1 MVNREQLRQMLAS
14 LYDRVGKTVNK
25 TVEGAS
31 DIDRQIAETLGKA
44 IYDPAVHA
52 EGTPGSV
59 SRGYISSLV
68 GTPVADSI
76 DLRRQAIDGT
86 GRFQDADKETRL
98 IGELLHLGMPVAN
111 IGARYGVP
119 IAGVTAA
126 GQGLYSLGQALSGQ
140 EVQDKGTLPM

>member
-14 LYDRVGKTVNK
+14 LTDRINK
-25 TVEGAS
+25 TVGGAS
-31 DIDRQIAETLGKA
+31 DVDRTFAEALGKA
-44 IYDPAVHA
+44 VYDPAVHA

-59 SRGYISSLV
+59 ARAYGSALV

-76 DLRRQAIDGT
+76 DMRRDVVQGMQ
-86 GRFQDADKETRL
+86 GKERL
-98 IGELLHLGMPVAN
+98 INELVQMGIPVAN

-126 GQGLYSLGQALSGQ
+126 GQGLVSLGQALSGQ

>member
-14 LYDRVGKTVNK
+14 LTDRIDKSVRFV
-25 TVEGAS
+25 S
-31 DIDRQIAETLGKA
+31 DTDRTYAEALGKA
-44 IYDPAVHA
+44 VYNPAVHA
-52 EGTPGSV
+52 QGTPGSV
-59 SRGYISSLV
+59 ARAYGSALV

-76 DLRRQAIDGT
+76 DMRRDVVQGMQ
-86 GRFQDADKETRL
+86 GQERL
-98 IGELLHLGMPVAN
+98 INELVQMGMPVAN

>member
-1 MVNREQLRQMLAS
+1 MVNREQLRQMLSS
-14 LYDRVGKTVNK
+14 LTDRIDKSVQFI
-25 TVEGAS
+25 S
-31 DIDRQIAETLGKA
+31 DADRTYAEALGNA
-44 IYDPAVHA
+44 MYNPAVHA

-59 SRGYISSLV
+59 ARAYGSALV

-76 DLRRQAIDGT
+76 DMRRDVVQGMQ
-86 GRFQDADKETRL
+86 GKERF
-98 IGELLHLGMPVAN
+98 INELVQMGMPVAN

>member
-14 LYDRVGKTVNK
+14 LTDRVDKTVG
-25 TVEGAS
+25 VIA
-31 DIDRQIAETLGKA
+31 DADRTYAEALGNA
-44 IYDPAVHA
+44 LYNPAVHA
-52 EGTPGSV
+52 EGTPGSIARAYG
-59 SRGYISSLV
+59 SALV

-76 DLRRQAIDGT
+76 DMRRDAIQNMHG
-86 GRFQDADKETRL
+86 KERL
-98 IGELLHLGMPVAN
+98 INELVQMGMPVAN

>member
-14 LYDRVGKTVNK
+14 LTDRIDQSVRFV
-25 TVEGAS
+25 S
-31 DIDRQIAETLGKA
+31 DADRTYAEALGKA
-44 IYDPAVHA
+44 LYNPAVHP

-59 SRGYISSLV
+59 ARAYGSALV

-76 DLRRQAIDGT
+76 DMRRDAIQNMHG
-86 GRFQDADKETRL
+86 KERL
-98 IGELLHLGMPVAN
+98 INEIVQMGMPVAN

>member
-14 LYDRVGKTVNK
+14 LTDRIDKSVRFV
-25 TVEGAS
+25 S
-31 DIDRQIAETLGKA
+31 DADRTYAEALGKA
-44 IYDPAVHA
+44 LYNPAVHA

-59 SRGYISSLV
+59 ARAYGSALI

-76 DLRRQAIDGT
+76 DMRRDVVQGMQ
-86 GRFQDADKETRL
+86 GQERL
-98 IGELLHLGMPVAN
+98 INELVQMGMPVAN

>member
-14 LYDRVGKTVNK
+14 LTDRINRTVK
-25 TVEGAS
+25 FAS
-31 DIDRQIAETLGKA
+31 DADRTYAEALGNA
-44 IYDPAVHA
+44 LYNPAVHA

-59 SRGYISSLV
+59 ARAYGSALV
-68 GTPVADSI
+68 GTPVVDSI
-76 DLRRQAIDGT
+76 DMRRQAIDGT

>member
-1 MVNREQLRQMLAS
+1 MLAS
-14 LYDRVGKTVNK
+14 LTDRIDQSVRFV
-25 TVEGAS
+25 S
-31 DIDRQIAETLGKA
+31 DADRTYAEALGKA
-44 IYDPAVHA
+44 LYNPDVHA
-52 EGTPGSV
+52 GKPGGITRAYGSA
-59 SRGYISSLV
+59 LV

-76 DLRRQAIDGT
+76 DMRRDAIQNMHG
-86 GRFQDADKETRL
+86 KERL
-98 IGELLHLGMPVAN
+98 INELVQMGMPVAN

>member
-14 LYDRVGKTVNK
+14 LTDRIDKSVKFI
-25 TVEGAS
+25 S
-31 DIDRQIAETLGKA
+31 DADRTYAEALGKA
-44 IYDPAVHA
+44 LYNPAVHA
-52 EGTPGSV
+52 EGTPGSIARAYG
-59 SRGYISSLV
+59 SALV

-76 DLRRQAIDGT
+76 DMRRDVVQGMQ
-86 GRFQDADKETRL
+86 GQERL
-98 IGELLHLGMPVAN
+98 INELVQMGMPVAN
-111 IGARYGVP
+111 IGARYGLP

>member
-14 LYDRVGKTVNK
+14 LTDRVDKSVK
-25 TVEGAS
+25 FVS
-31 DIDRQIAETLGKA
+31 DADRTYAEALGKA
-44 IYDPAVHA
+44 LYNPAVHA

-59 SRGYISSLV
+59 ARAYGSALV

-76 DLRRQAIDGT
+76 DMRRDAIQNMHG
-86 GRFQDADKETRL
+86 KERL
-98 IGELLHLGMPVAN
+98 INELVQMGMPVAN

>member
-14 LYDRVGKTVNK
+14 LTDRIDKTV
-25 TVEGAS
+25 GFIS
-31 DIDRQIAETLGKA
+31 DADRTYAEALGNA
-44 IYDPAVHA
+44 LYNPAVHA
-52 EGTPGSV
+52 EGTPGSIARAYG
-59 SRGYISSLV
+59 SALV

-76 DLRRQAIDGT
+76 DMRKNVVQGMQ
-86 GRFQDADKETRL
+86 GQERL
-98 IGELLHLGMPVAN
+98 INELVQMGMPVAN

>member
-14 LYDRVGKTVNK
+14 LTDRINK
-25 TVEGAS
+25 TVGGAS
-31 DIDRQIAETLGKA
+31 DVDRTFAETLGKA
-44 IYDPAVHA
+44 VYDPAVHA

-59 SRGYISSLV
+59 TRAYISSLV

-76 DLRRQAIDGT
+76 DMRRQAIDGT

>member
-14 LYDRVGKTVNK
+14 LTDRIDKSVQFV
-25 TVEGAS
+25 S
-31 DIDRQIAETLGKA
+31 DADRTYAEALGNA
-44 IYDPAVHA
+44 MYNPAVHA
-52 EGTPGSV
+52 EGTPGSIARAYG
-59 SRGYISSLV
+59 SALV

-76 DLRRQAIDGT
+76 DMRRDVVQGMQ
-86 GRFQDADKETRL
+86 GQERF
-98 IGELLHLGMPVAN
+98 INELVQMGIPVAN

-126 GQGLYSLGQALSGQ
+126 GQGLVSLGQALSGQ